1 MNVLELNSSLRPRGV
16 KSFDP
21 VCSISMKQLLCA
33 CVSLPLC
40 AFVCVCFKYP
50 RSTKRWRERGGDGT
64 AGRKEGTELTVAD
77 VFVLQG
83 GERGDEGWELS
94 FSPSVCKCVCVCVY
108 RGIYGLMGIK
118 SVPV

>member
-40 AFVCVCFKYP
+40 AFVCVCVLNTPGALK
-50 RSTKRWRERGGDGT
+50 GGGKGEGT
-64 AGRKEGTELTVAD
+64 GLQEGRKE
-77 VFVLQG
+77 Q
-83 GERGDEGWELS
+83 S
-94 FSPSVCKCVCVCVY
+94 
-108 RGIYGLMGIK
+108 
-118 SVPV
+118 